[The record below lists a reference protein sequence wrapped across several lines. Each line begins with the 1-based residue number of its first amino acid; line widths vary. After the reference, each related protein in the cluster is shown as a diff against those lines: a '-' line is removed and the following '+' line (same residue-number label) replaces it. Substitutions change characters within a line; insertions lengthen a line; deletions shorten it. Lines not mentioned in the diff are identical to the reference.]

1 LEAYPLPQILCSPLE
16 QVVLDSKTY
25 TDEKAEKFLSALIQ
39 PPSPIAIQKAVNYLM
54 DFGVFDNEENL
65 TALGKRLV
73 LFPTHP
79 KISKALVYSTIFK

>member
-1 LEAYPLPQILCSPLE
+1 LEK
-16 QVVLDSKTY
+16 VVLDTKTY
-25 TDEKAEKFLSALIQ
+25 TDEKAEQFLSALIQ
-39 PPSPIAIQKAVNYLM
+39 PPSRIAIQKAVSYLM
-54 DFGVFDNEENL
+54 DFGVFDDQENL